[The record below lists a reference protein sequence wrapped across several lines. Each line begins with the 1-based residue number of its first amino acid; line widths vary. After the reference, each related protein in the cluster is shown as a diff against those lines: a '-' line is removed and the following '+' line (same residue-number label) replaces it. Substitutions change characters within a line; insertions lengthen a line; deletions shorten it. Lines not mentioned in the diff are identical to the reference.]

1 MTRGRTLRSGEDG
14 PPKETFH
21 RHHRQFLFDIVSSHV
36 RVWLSTCRS
45 NAFLGWGYSLVV
57 GTQYFL
63 NISAFH
69 GMRDRAAVETVV
81 GNRVCDIVCGLCD
94 TDATQIFPCVD
105 TIELPSDPR
114 DRRDLVILTM
124 MKAVS
129 SSHRG

>member
-1 MTRGRTLRSGEDG
+1 MV
-14 PPKETFH
+14 
-21 RHHRQFLFDIVSSHV
+21 INNV
-36 RVWLSTCRS
+36 
-45 NAFLGWGYSLVV
+45 FLGWGYSLVV

-69 GMRDRAAVETVV
+69 GMRDRAA
-81 GNRVCDIVCGLCD
+81 VCGLCD